1 MVNACHSAQTVS
13 DGIHIAH
20 AFSFANS
27 TARLAASVT
36 AADVG
41 KIAQQTD
48 DDTFW
53 ILVDDSPVTWSQIDS
68 GAAAGAT
75 QFLQI
80 SALKSTAGTIN
91 AGEAVYL
98 VGYSTDHTVELA
110 RADSESTMLSTGIAT
125 STITDAVSGT
135 VVLFGEV
142 DGLDTSMWADGDMLW
157 VSPTAA
163 GGLVS
168 TRPDI
173 TNIIQPL
180 VQVIRSHATL
190 GEVMV
195 FGSNVRQPPPHIYPA
210 SATDPSTGPTASNG
224 YLYYNTAL
232 DLWMT
237 YDATR
242 AKWLSVEKVS
252 FIAARKGTTAS
263 GSYLEI
269 PGELTMSAT
278 RGYTALRDGTI
289 VGLSYTRSDTDA
301 STFEVVKSGTAAAEL
316 ATSALKGKST
326 TLDGDFSADDVLAV
340 RIKSGG
346 NDVEDAAVLVEL
358 RWRV

>member
-48 DDTFW
+48 DNSFW
-53 ILVDDSPVTWSQIDS
+53 ILVDNSPVTWSQIDS
-68 GAAAGAT
+68 GTTG
-75 QFLQI
+75 FLQI
-80 SALKSTAGTIN
+80 SAIKATAGTIN
-91 AGEAVYL
+91 AGEVVRL

-110 RADSESTMLSTGIAT
+110 QANAESTMLAVGVAS
-125 STITDAVSGT
+125 STITNAVAGV
-135 VVLFGEV
+135 VVLFGKV
-142 DGLDTSMWADGDMLW
+142 GGLNTSAWSDGDMLW
-157 VSPTAA
+157 VSPTTA

-168 TRPDI
+168 TRPNI

-180 VQVIRSHATL
+180 AQVIRSHATL
-190 GEVMV
+190 GELMV
-195 FGSNVRQPPPHIYPA
+195 FGSNTRQPPPHIYPA
-210 SATDPSTGPTASNG
+210 SATDPSTGPAASNG

-232 DLWMT
+232 DLWMV

-242 AKWLSVEKVS
+242 AKWLSVEKVLFS
-252 FIAARKGTTAS
+252 AARKGNTAA
-263 GSYLEI
+263 GSYLKM
-269 PGELTMSAT
+269 PGKLTMSAT
-278 RGYTALRDGTI
+278 RGHTALRNGTI
-289 VGLSYTRSDTDA
+289 VGLSYTRSDIGA
-301 STFEVVKSGTAAAEL
+301 STFEVVKGGVAAAEL

-326 TLDGDFSADDVLAV
+326 TLDGDFSANDVLAV

-346 NDVEDAAVLVEL
+346 NDIKDPAVFVEL